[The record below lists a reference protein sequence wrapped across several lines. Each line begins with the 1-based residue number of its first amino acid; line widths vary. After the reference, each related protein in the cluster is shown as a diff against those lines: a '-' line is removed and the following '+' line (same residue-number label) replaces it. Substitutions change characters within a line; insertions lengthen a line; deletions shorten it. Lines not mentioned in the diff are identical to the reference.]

1 RGRVEGQ
8 ARIPLMGDEA
18 RAASRSLPA
27 RADLYERPR
36 PQPPTRRDDHQA
48 RAANGVLRAE
58 HENEPAAVT
67 GTGLQRALQ
76 VAAPENTARARV
88 DGADEG
94 VAEPAAAGADDRG
107 QHPRPAGPRR
117 GVHEPVDARL
127 DEINVAEHAQALQ
140 V

>member
-1 RGRVEGQ
+1 
-8 ARIPLMGDEA
+8 M
-18 RAASRSLPA
+18 
-27 RADLYERPR
+27 
-36 PQPPTRRDDHQA
+36 
-48 RAANGVLRAE
+48 
-58 HENEPAAVT
+58 
-67 GTGLQRALQ
+67 Q

-140 V
+140 VVEAQLGGTVAAGCEPAAIGREAPAEGMAVGGRAPVPPRPQRARVDRVEPRRRTGEPVDSQRSHRRPAH